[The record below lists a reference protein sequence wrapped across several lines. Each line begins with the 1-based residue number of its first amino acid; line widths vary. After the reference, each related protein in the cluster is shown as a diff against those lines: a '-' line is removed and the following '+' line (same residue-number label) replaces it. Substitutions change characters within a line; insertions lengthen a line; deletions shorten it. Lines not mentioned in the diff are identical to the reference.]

1 MKKKDIEKV
10 FPNITDEQLK
20 ELEKIETE
28 AYERGKKSA
37 EELYKKSEFERL
49 LNEELTKSGA
59 KNERAVKAL
68 LELEKIGLNEGK
80 LSGFSEQIEELKKN
94 CAYLFNSDDKK
105 PQFTAQNKGTKE
117 LTKKSFENLGYKK
130 RLKLFLENPAL
141 YKQLQER

>member
-1 MKKKDIEKV
+1 MKKKDIERI

-20 ELEKIETE
+20 ELEKLEVE
-28 AYERGKKSA
+28 SYEKGKKNA
-37 EELYKKSEFERL
+37 EELYKKSELERL
-49 LNEELTKSGA
+49 LNEGIALSGA
-59 KNERAVKAL
+59 KNEKAVKAL

-80 LSGFSEQIEELKKN
+80 LSGFSEQIAELKKS
-94 CAYLFNSDDKK
+94 CAYLFNSEDKK

-141 YKQLQER
+141 YKELQER

>member
-1 MKKKDIEKV
+1 MKKKDIEKI
-10 FPNITDEQLK
+10 FPNITDEQFK

-28 AYERGKKSA
+28 SYEKGKKSA
-37 EELYKKSEFERL
+37 EELHKKSEFERL
-49 LNEELTKSGA
+49 LNEELALCGA
-59 KNERAVKAL
+59 KNEKAVKAL

-80 LSGFSEQIEELKKN
+80 LNGFTEQIAELKKS

-117 LTKKSFENLGYKK
+117 LTKKGFENLGYKK